1 MTRISKKPIKEKL
14 LTKIYKLFY
23 EVFSRYEGQED
34 FLLIMDDILSPTE
47 KIMLAKR
54 LAIIYLLIKKV
65 DYRDIADTLKVST
78 ATILFYSTRF
88 YKRNSRV
95 VNIINKM
102 LGKEKAL
109 NFLDDFFANF
119 MIRPG
124 VHIGHWQ
131 LYRDHQLKQERRK
144 VLG

>member
-1 MTRISKKPIKEKL
+1 MARISKKQVDKKL

-78 ATILFYSTRF
+78 ATILFYATTF

-102 LGKEKAL
+102 LKKEKAL
-109 NFLDDFFANF
+109 NFLDDFFASF
-119 MIRPG
+119 MIHPG
-124 VHIGHWQ
+124 VYIGHWQ
-131 LYRDHQLKQERRK
+131 LYRDHQRKQEDRK
-144 VLG
+144 TLG

>member
-1 MTRISKKPIKEKL
+1 MARISKKPVDKKL

-34 FLLIMDDILSPTE
+34 FLLIIDDILSPTE

-65 DYRDIADTLKVST
+65 DYRDIMDTLKVSS
-78 ATILFYSTRF
+78 ATVVFYATTF

-95 VNIINKM
+95 INIIDNM
-102 LGKEKAL
+102 LMKESVL
-109 NFLDDFFANF
+109 NFLDDFFADI
-119 MIRPG
+119 MIHPG
-124 VHIGHWQ
+124 IYKGHWQ
-131 LYRDHQLKQERRK
+131 MDWDHKIKQENRK
-144 VLG
+144 ILG